1 MRHCLH
7 HNPQI
12 VFRNWKLE
20 RWLTAALFGLT
31 VLFAGAGSLG
41 FYAQLKDAILDRTK
55 NQLRSINILK
65 KTLVEQYLTAH
76 PPEDDSLTT
85 AYLIRNLEEI
95 MLERTGMGATGE
107 SYLVNQAGRMI
118 TSSRFLTD
126 SLPGRIAVRTLGVR
140 EALAENP
147 GVGVYPDYRGVPIV
161 GAYRKLS
168 TPSDW
173 VILTEIDVAEA
184 MQPVSRLRNRF
195 LAFVPGL
202 LTVSWLVSV
211 FLAKQLSRPIRALQ
225 QDIRTL
231 AQGVL
236 PPRRPRNSR
245 VREINTI
252 SASLDELIQA
262 LRRTADFAQ
271 QIGRGAFDAVHNPL
285 SAHDELGHALLQ
297 MRDQLRQLNARKEA
311 LERET
316 KQQLVSTQEAERE
329 RIARDIHDGIGPLLT
344 TAKLKL
350 TSSSLPLS
358 TTQEVKML
366 LDEVIAEVRRISS
379 NLMPAVL
386 SDFGPGEALRQLAS
400 EVEKNTTLT
409 VRYANDLLAPSRLN
423 KEAGIALYRI
433 AQESTNNTLKH
444 ARATEIVMS
453 LTEFDDQVIFYYKDN
468 GVGLNSAKLHNSD
481 GKGLKNIRERVR
493 ILGGTVR
500 IYQDHG
506 TTIEAE
512 IPLV

>member
-1 MRHCLH
+1 ML
-7 HNPQI
+7 
-12 VFRNWKLE
+12 RNWKLE

-41 FYAQLKDAILDRTK
+41 FYAQLKNAILDRTK

-65 KTLVEQYLTAH
+65 KKLVEQYLATH
-76 PPEDDSLTT
+76 TPKSDSLATV
-85 AYLIRNLEEI
+85 YPVHSLEEI

-107 SYLVNQAGRMI
+107 SYLVNKAGQMI

-126 SLPGRIAVRTLGVR
+126 SPPGRIAVRTLGFQ
-140 EALAENP
+140 EALAGNP
-147 GVGVYPDYRGVPIV
+147 GVGIYPDYRGVPII

-168 TPSDW
+168 TPNDW

-184 MQPVSRLRNRF
+184 MQPVYRLQNRF
-195 LAFVPGL
+195 LAFILGL
-202 LTVSWLVSV
+202 LAVSWLVSV

-225 QDIRTL
+225 QDIQTL

-236 PPRRPRNSR
+236 PPERPRNSR
-245 VREINTI
+245 VQEINTI

-271 QIGRGAFDAVHNPL
+271 QIGQGTFDAVYRPL
-285 SAHDELGHALLQ
+285 SEHDELGRALLQ
-297 MRDQLRQLNARKEA
+297 MRDQLRQLNARKEV

-316 KQQLVSTQEAERE
+316 KQLLVSTQEAERE

-350 TSSSLPLS
+350 TTSNLPS
-358 TTQEVKML
+358 DTTQGVKTL
-366 LDEVIAEVRRISS
+366 LDEVIAEVRRISG

-386 SDFGPGEALRQLAS
+386 NDFGPGEALRQLAS
-400 EVEKNTTLT
+400 EIEKNTALT
-409 VRYANDLLAPSRLN
+409 ARYANDLLSPSRLS
-423 KEAGIALYRI
+423 KETGIALYRI
-433 AQESTNNTLKH
+433 AQEAINNTIKH
-444 ARATEIVMS
+444 ANATQLVMS
-453 LTEFDDQVIFYYKDN
+453 LTEFDDRVVFYYRDN
-468 GVGLNSAKLHNSD
+468 GVGIDLAKMRNSD

-493 ILGGTVR
+493 ILAGTVR
-500 IYQDHG
+500 IYRDHG
-506 TTIEAE
+506 TLIEAE
-512 IPLV
+512 IPIL

>member
-1 MRHCLH
+1 M
-7 HNPQI
+7 
-12 VFRNWKLE
+12 
-20 RWLTAALFGLT
+20 
-31 VLFAGAGSLG
+31 
-41 FYAQLKDAILDRTK
+41 DRTK

-65 KTLVEQYLTAH
+65 KRLVEQYLAEHT
-76 PPEDDSLTT
+76 PETDSLTT

-107 SYLVNQAGRMI
+107 SYLVSQEGQMI
-118 TSSRFLTD
+118 TPSRFLPD
-126 SLPGRIAVRTLGVR
+126 SLPGRISVHTRGFR
-140 EALAENP
+140 EALADNP
-147 GVGVYPDYRGVPIV
+147 GVGVYPDYRGVPII

-168 TPSDW
+168 APTDW
-173 VILTEIDVAEA
+173 VILTEIDMAEA
-184 MQPVSRLRNRF
+184 MQPVHRLRNRF
-195 LAFVPGL
+195 LVFILGL
-202 LTVSWLVSV
+202 LAISWLVSV

-225 QDIRTL
+225 QDIQTL
-231 AQGVL
+231 AKGVL
-236 PPRRPRNSR
+236 PPERPRNSR

-271 QIGRGAFDAVHNPL
+271 QIGQGAFDAVHRPL
-285 SAHDELGHALLQ
+285 SEYDELGRALLQ

-316 KQQLVSTQEAERE
+316 KQLLVSTQEAERE

-350 TSSSLPLS
+350 TSLALPS
-358 TTQEVKML
+358 DATREVRML

-400 EVEKNTTLT
+400 EVEKNTALT

-423 KEAGIALYRI
+423 KETGIALYRI
-433 AQESTNNTLKH
+433 AQEAINNTLKH
-444 ARATEIVMS
+444 AQATEIVMS

-468 GVGLNSAKLHNSD
+468 GVGFDPVRLRNSD
-481 GKGLKNIRERVR
+481 GKGLKNIHERVR
-493 ILGGTVR
+493 ILGGTVH
-500 IYQDHG
+500 IYREQG
-506 TTIEAE
+506 TLIEAE
-512 IPLV
+512 IPIV